1 MILFNV
7 NGKATHPLFISWV
20 SVFLAT
26 WIIRGEGK
34 GECSSSSF
42 LKLGYGAMKRQCAKD
57 LKAIRVLMI
66 NNHLCMY
73 NN

>member
-1 MILFNV
+1 V
-7 NGKATHPLFISWV
+7 
-20 SVFLAT
+20 
-26 WIIRGEGK
+26 IIRGEGE

-42 LKLGYGAMKRQCAKD
+42 SKLGYGVVKRQCAKD
-57 LKAIRVLMI
+57 LDAIRVLII